1 MAVKLSDVAAR
12 SAVSISTVSR
22 VLNSHRHVNE
32 ATKRRVLDA
41 AESLGYPIPR
51 AIREPKDAR
60 DVVLLTMHVRD
71 PSKDP
76 AIAGWES
83 FNHLVGQGALPVL
96 QTAGYRARQLEPDGR
111 PRSAKALLHDAVPG
125 GVIVVGGSV
134 PAELVMALIDRS
146 VPVVIAGA
154 HADPERCSS
163 VMADYLQGARDAVE
177 HLVSLGRQRIALVS
191 GPPTTLTSRLKADGW
206 RLGLAANGML
216 ADEHRHV
223 SGEFSAH
230 AGHDLTLEILR
241 RAPDTDAIL
250 YADDFSAL
258 GGVKAIAEAGRAIPD
273 DVAIVGFHDYPIAAF
288 LSPPLTSV
296 AFDMVRMG
304 AMAAQR
310 LVQLLEGGDRTPW
323 LVQLPTHLVVRQST
337 RGSG

>member
-22 VLNSHRHVNE
+22 VLNNHRHVNE
-32 ATKRRVLDA
+32 TTRRSVLEA

-51 AIREPKDAR
+51 AALEPRDAR

-71 PSKDP
+71 PQRDP
-76 AIAGWES
+76 AVAGWES

-96 QTAGYRARQLEPDGR
+96 QRAGFRPRQLEPDGR
-111 PRSAKALLHDAVPG
+111 PRSAEALFREAAPA
-125 GVIVVGGSV
+125 GVLVVGGSV
-134 PAELVMALIDRS
+134 PAELVRALVGRD

-163 VMADYLQGARDAVE
+163 VMADYLQGARDAVS
-177 HLVSLGRQRIALVS
+177 HLVSLGRRRIALVN
-191 GPPTTLTSRLKADGW
+191 GPATTLTSRLKADGW
-206 RLGLAANGML
+206 RLGLAVHGMV
-216 ADEHRHV
+216 ADEARHV
-223 SGEFSAH
+223 GGEFSAQ
-230 AGHDLTLEILR
+230 AGHDLTIELLQ

-258 GGVKAIAEAGRAIPD
+258 GGIKAAGELGKAVPD
-273 DVAIVGFHDYPIAAF
+273 DVAIVGFHNYPIAAF

-304 AMAAQR
+304 AIAAQR
-310 LVQLLEGGDRTPW
+310 LVQLLEGEDTTPW
-323 LVQLPTHLVVRQST
+323 TVQLPTCLVVRRST
-337 RGSG
+337 AGSA